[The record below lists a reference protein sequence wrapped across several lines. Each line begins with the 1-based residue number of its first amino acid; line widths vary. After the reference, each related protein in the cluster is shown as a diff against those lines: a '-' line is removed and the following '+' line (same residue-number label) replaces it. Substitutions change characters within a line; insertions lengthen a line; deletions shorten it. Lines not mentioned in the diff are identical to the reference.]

1 MKKISVLLMILV
13 MLFVVGCGGKEP
25 IKQGVSPFIGGKMG
39 LTGEF
44 IEGAPPKQVYDQGSS
59 SFAIG
64 LKFENKGEHF
74 VEAGNGYVEILGINS
89 KDFGLSSQAGL
100 KKDIPGIRGSKKNTD
115 GTNLPG
121 DTSFVEFA
129 GLKYMPDLKGNTDF
143 KFRANLCYDYKTQVS
158 SKICVNKNPLG
169 NVGEA
174 ICKVTGEKD
183 VENSGGP
190 VHITMLK
197 ESPLGENKVQ
207 ILFEIEHVGDKDDM
221 FYRVGT
227 DCNDAII
234 NPDKYKVFLKVT
246 SDVNGALPR
255 CSGLEQGNSV
265 ESEGFVTLFNGQ
277 KRAVICTLDLSAVD
291 SVFEELFTV
300 DLSYRYHQFF
310 EKSIEI
316 QDVSAS

>member
-1 MKKISVLLMILV
+1 MQGYLKEVIKMKKISVLLMILV

-64 LKFENKGEHF
+64 LKC
-74 VEAGNGYVEILGINS
+74 
-89 KDFGLSSQAGL
+89 
-100 KKDIPGIRGSKKNTD
+100 
-115 GTNLPG
+115 
-121 DTSFVEFA
+121 
-129 GLKYMPDLKGNTDF
+129 NTDF

-227 DCNDAII
+227 DCNDAIT

-246 SDVNGALPR
+246 SDVNGALPK

-277 KRAVICTLDLSAVD
+277 KRAVTCTLDLRNVN

-310 EKSIEI
+310 EKSI
-316 QDVSAS
+316 